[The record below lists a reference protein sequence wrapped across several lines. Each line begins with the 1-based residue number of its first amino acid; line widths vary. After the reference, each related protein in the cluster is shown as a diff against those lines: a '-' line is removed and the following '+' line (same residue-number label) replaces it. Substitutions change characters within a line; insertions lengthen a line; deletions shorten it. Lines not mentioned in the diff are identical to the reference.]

1 MYRVIRLMGK
11 NPLDVLDDA
20 PGELMDIFVC
30 CHEIDPKDPSPF
42 SELRCEVTEKQF
54 PGVLE
59 RLERLNPDERRCPST
74 FVARMAL
81 DDLVV
86 RYTAQLEALLQKRW
100 AEARAEAK
108 GRKRRLAFDP
118 GKEADKVRRYEDI
131 AVRRMSRV
139 CDDLIKLRR
148 WGTLEE
154 SAEPQL
160 LAEAEI
166 EDRIRQSAAATNL
179 ETRRRRSAIWSGNR
193 KSRGG
198 DRQSRT

>member
-59 RLERLNPDERRCPST
+59 RLERLNPDERADA

-86 RYTAQLEALLQKRW
+86 RYTAQLEAFLQKRW
-100 AEARAEAK
+100 AEA
-108 GRKRRLAFDP
+108 G
-118 GKEADKVRRYEDI
+118 
-131 AVRRMSRV
+131 
-139 CDDLIKLRR
+139 LR
-148 WGTLEE
+148 
-154 SAEPQL
+154 Q
-160 LAEAEI
+160 
-166 EDRIRQSAAATNL
+166 
-179 ETRRRRSAIWSGNR
+179 
-193 KSRGG
+193 RGG
-198 DRQSRT
+198 STGWRLTLAKRPTRCGAMKTLRCAA

>member
-1 MYRVIRLMGK
+1 
-11 NPLDVLDDA
+11 
-20 PGELMDIFVC
+20 
-30 CHEIDPKDPSPF
+30 
-42 SELRCEVTEKQF
+42 
-54 PGVLE
+54 
-59 RLERLNPDERRCPST
+59 
-74 FVARMAL
+74 MAL

-86 RYTAQLEALLQKRW
+86 RHTARLEALLQKRW

-148 WGTLEE
+148 SGTFEE

-160 LAEAEI
+160 SAETEI
-166 EDRIRQSAAATNL
+166 EDRIRQSSAATNL
-179 ETRRRRSAIWSGNR
+179 ETRAPAFGDMERESEEPGQESAIEDLNLEGHGRRSRRLGQVHYDHIRPGPR
-193 KSRGG
+193 L
-198 DRQSRT
+198 QSR